1 MGSAVQTESRAGVMV
16 EGAGE
21 MKQTV
26 EQDCRGLYSL
36 EIAQGTNGVC
46 RGLRNLREMVYFS
59 GSSVRSADGGAEQQ
73 LFPATHSLVAGG
85 L

>member
-1 MGSAVQTESRAGVMV
+1 MV

-21 MKQTV
+21 MRQTV
-26 EQDCRGLYSL
+26 EQDCRGLHSM
-36 EIAQGTNGVC
+36 EIAQGTKGVC
-46 RGLRNLREMVYFS
+46 GGLRNLREMVNFS

-73 LFPATHSLVAGG
+73 LFPATHSLVATG

>member
-1 MGSAVQTESRAGVMV
+1 MG

-21 MKQTV
+21 RKQMV

-46 RGLRNLREMVYFS
+46 GGLRNLREMLYFS
-59 GSSVRSADGGAEQQ
+59 GSSVRSADAGAEWQ